1 MNISL
6 LLQYAA
12 VLPLKGKDY
21 KVLLYLLPR
30 IRLQKYKKINQKE
43 LSEALNITK
52 SNISISISN
61 LIDNG
66 ILASDPNY
74 RSNKAVKLCAYSD
87 DELQLMIN
95 REVYGEEDLFGNLF

>member
-1 MNISL
+1 MNIAL

-30 IRLQKYKKINQKE
+30 MNIMKYKKINQKE
-43 LSEALNITK
+43 LGEALSITK

-61 LIDNG
+61 LVRQG
-66 ILASDPNY
+66 ILEPDPDYHN
-74 RSNKAVKLCAYSD
+74 NKAVKLRFYND
-87 DELQLMIN
+87 EELQIMIN
-95 REVYGEEDLFGNLF
+95 REVYGEDNLFDNLF

>member
-30 IRLQKYKKINQKE
+30 MSLKKYKKINQKE
-43 LSEALNITK
+43 LAEALSTTK
-52 SNISISISN
+52 SNISLSISN
-61 LIDNG
+61 LIRQG
-66 ILASDPNY
+66 IIEADSSYHN
-74 RSNKAVKLCAYSD
+74 NKAVKLCSYDD
-87 DELQLMIN
+87 DELQIMIN
-95 REVYGEEDLFGNLF
+95 REVYEEDDLFGNLF